1 LKKGYFM
8 NRNTF
13 AAGAMKRVNGFT
25 LTELMIALA
34 IVAIIAAVAIPSYQ
48 GNVQKTRRTEATA
61 ALLENAQLLERC
73 FSMRA
78 TYEDCVIA
86 EGETTNGYYT
96 LSSELTAATYDLT
109 AAPTEGGTQVE
120 DTHCAQFTL
129 DERGVRGGTNDDC
142 W

>member
-1 LKKGYFM
+1 M
-8 NRNTF
+8 NRKTF

-48 GNVQKTRRTEATA
+48 GNVQKTRRSEATA

-78 TYEDCVIA
+78 TYVGCTISS
-86 EGETTNGYYT
+86 GNTTNNFYT
-96 LSSELTAATYDLT
+96 LSSTLTAATYDLT
-109 AAPTEGGTQVE
+109 AVPAEGGSQAA
-120 DTHCAQFTL
+120 DTHCASFTL